1 MIQLVEEL
9 RWIATGCHHDDAK
22 NSDLSRNLPV
32 ARDKELRRR
41 PIIKTAP
48 LLKIH
53 LNKSDNVMT
62 LPTVTTVKCG
72 NRCLRNP
79 PRVGHMYTT
88 QTVAQNPSRYSAS
101 ELQNVVR
108 CVKACTKHA
117 CRGGVVHHEIRRMK
131 CFSPLCT
138 PHSANSCVRDHA
150 RGTQQPSS
158 RPTTPVTTVTCET
171 TTGSNDFRPPTCQ
184 VQRAENMRRYREPYH
199 LCSSARQRHPLSL
212 ALKGRAHAATT
223 AVVRPAKPN
232 WA

>member
-9 RWIATGCHHDDAK
+9 RWVATGCHHDDAK

-48 LLKIH
+48 LLKLH

-131 CFSPLCT
+131 CFFSTL
-138 PHSANSCVRDHA
+138 HA
-150 RGTQQPSS
+150 TQCKQLRSRS
-158 RPTTPVTTVTCET
+158 RPRDTATIITTDDACDN
-171 TTGSNDFRPPTCQ
+171 SD
-184 VQRAENMRRYREPYH
+184 
-199 LCSSARQRHPLSL
+199 L
-212 ALKGRAHAATT
+212 
-223 AVVRPAKPN
+223 
-232 WA
+232 